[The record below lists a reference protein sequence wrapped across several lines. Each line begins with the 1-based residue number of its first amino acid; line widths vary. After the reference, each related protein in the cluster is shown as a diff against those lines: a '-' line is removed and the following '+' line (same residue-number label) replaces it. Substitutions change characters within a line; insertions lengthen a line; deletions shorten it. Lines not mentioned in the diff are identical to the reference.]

1 MEDINDIEHGPLKS
15 QCRIL
20 PHRLHQY
27 RSNID
32 DVHNKPE
39 CSYYEVD
46 RAVGAKAR
54 YQHRKDKT
62 M

>member
-1 MEDINDIEHGPLKS
+1 MENINDIGYGPLKS

-27 RSNID
+27 RPNIC

-39 CSYYEVD
+39 CSRYAVD

-54 YQHRKDKT
+54 YQHRKDKA